1 MLPALLHFALA
12 RHIREDAAGLGT
24 MFLKP
29 SSGKP
34 QHWSSSLQLRTHRP
48 LLGGSVLRRRPA
60 TRSRVCCALYKY
72 RSSAMQHFGCSWE
85 VGLPRAEAELSSL
98 FVALAPSDWDRGTQ
112 RKSK

>member
-1 MLPALLHFALA
+1 
-12 RHIREDAAGLGT
+12 
-24 MFLKP
+24 
-29 SSGKP
+29 
-34 QHWSSSLQLRTHRP
+34 
-48 LLGGSVLRRRPA
+48 VLRRRPA

>member
-60 TRSRVCCALYKY
+60 TRSRVCCVCTVQISEFSDAAF
-72 RSSAMQHFGCSWE
+72 RMQLGGW
-85 VGLPRAEAELSSL
+85 
-98 FVALAPSDWDRGTQ
+98 LAQG
-112 RKSK
+112 